1 MTKQEADEFTTA
13 LSERYAQIQKSNSHN
28 NELLSLWEEVIE
40 TLPPD
45 IKSGFEE
52 KYDHL
57 VRESS
62 S

>member
-1 MTKQEADEFTTA
+1 MTEQEADEFTTA
-13 LSERYAQIQKSNSHN
+13 LSERYAEIQKNNSYN
-28 NELLSLWEEVIE
+28 NELINIWNNAIG
-40 TLPPD
+40 TLPPE
-45 IKSGFEE
+45 IKHGFEE

>member
-13 LSERYAQIQKSNSHN
+13 LSERYTQIQKCNSNNS
-28 NELLSLWEEVIE
+28 ELLILWDEVIE
-40 TLPPD
+40 TLPQD
-45 IKSGFEE
+45 IKSKFEE

>member
-13 LSERYAQIQKSNSHN
+13 LSERYVQIQKYNSYN
-28 NELLSLWEEVIE
+28 NELLSLWDDVIE

-45 IKSGFEE
+45 IKRGFEE

-62 S
+62 M

>member
-13 LSERYAQIQKSNSHN
+13 LSERYTQIQKCNSDN
-28 NELLSLWEEVIE
+28 NKLLSLWEGVIE

-45 IKSGFEE
+45 IKSEFEE

>member
-13 LSERYAQIQKSNSHN
+13 LSERYAHIQKYNSCN
-28 NELLSLWEEVIE
+28 SELMNLWDDVIE

-45 IKSGFEE
+45 IKCGFEE